1 MGWVNSG
8 RVLSPRS
15 WECLPLWFG
24 QSSAFTG
31 AFLAVLGHCCVLSFN
46 SVCAPG
52 REFRHGKGIPSGM
65 RSFSSPTASLAPL
78 SHSVVLRN
86 EQMRAVHLHPPI
98 HPSVCLPMQP
108 VCSREKLEPLIHP
121 SNGSHPLPWA
131 EMSLRSPAQSA
142 GRAEQR
148 PGTGIKLPAAFLF
161 VFCKAFSVA
170 PCWLTLLC

>member
-8 RVLSPRS
+8 RVLSPHS

-86 EQMRAVHLHPPI
+86 EQMRAVHLHPPSI
-98 HPSVCLPMQP
+98 RLSVCP
-108 VCSREKLEPLIHP
+108 CSLFAPGKSLSLSFTPAMGHILSHGQKCRSAAQHRAQAVLSKGQARA
-121 SNGSHPLPWA
+121 SNCLQLF
-131 EMSLRSPAQSA
+131 SLFFARLSA
-142 GRAEQR
+142 W
-148 PGTGIKLPAAFLF
+148 LPAG
-161 VFCKAFSVA
+161 
-170 PCWLTLLC
+170 